1 MRQDGTAHENGNL
14 LYNFDACVSSLPGLL
29 ALTNSLEERQ
39 EGGDSQGGGH
49 HSEGPGGGVTDVL
62 VQVVNVRPHCGDH
75 GGQAS
80 SLKQCNNRLINR
92 IFLKIKL

>member
-1 MRQDGTAHENGNL
+1 MFNNLDQILEMRQDGTAHENGNL
-14 LYNFDACVSSLPGLL
+14 LYDFDARVSSLPGLL
-29 ALTNSLEERQ
+29 ALTDGLEERQ

-75 GGQAS
+75 GGQTS
-80 SLKQCNNRLINR
+80 SLNKM
-92 IFLKIKL
+92 